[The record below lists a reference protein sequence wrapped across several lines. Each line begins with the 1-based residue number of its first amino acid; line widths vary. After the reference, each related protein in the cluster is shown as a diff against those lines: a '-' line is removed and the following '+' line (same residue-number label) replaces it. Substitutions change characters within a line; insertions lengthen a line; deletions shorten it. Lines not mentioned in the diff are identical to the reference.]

1 MEAFVKPGLIMWT
14 GINGKE
20 KEFYVLISQSV
31 EFDFGGGEILV
42 WNMFAPDWKLYKFRI
57 TRALAEE
64 FYCSLSNF

>member
-42 WNMFAPDWKLYKFRI
+42 
-57 TRALAEE
+57 
-64 FYCSLSNF
+64 